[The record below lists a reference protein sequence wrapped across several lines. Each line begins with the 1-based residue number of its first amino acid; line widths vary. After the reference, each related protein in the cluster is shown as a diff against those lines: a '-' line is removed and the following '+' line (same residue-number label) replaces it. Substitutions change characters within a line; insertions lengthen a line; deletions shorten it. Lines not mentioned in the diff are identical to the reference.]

1 MREGSYESEMKYNFI
16 LRLAYERADKLR
28 RQDHEEGEE
37 TAMLSFGKDFFL
49 LKGLKSLISRRTP
62 AIFLLPALLLCF
74 GTAPAGAIPASAVFR
89 DAAPHK
95 AFFVMEKYLP
105 GPRKS
110 VFSEGESL
118 VFPGQG
124 ICWMVTKPRPQIWL
138 ITPAGIRDPDRYA
151 VPESVRSAPPHPFFA
166 KSMQAFMGLLSGNEA
181 ALESEYEIRVAPEG
195 APPDAAEGEAGA
207 SEGSSSGIPRIITLI
222 PRDPGISRIVKEIA
236 ITAEQSRITGISIA
250 EEGGGYTRITFGAA
264 ASGTAAAET
273 LASASAADLPEKLSD
288 HSLEALCHGR

>member
-1 MREGSYESEMKYNFI
+1 
-16 LRLAYERADKLR
+16 
-28 RQDHEEGEE
+28 
-37 TAMLSFGKDFFL
+37 MLSFGKDFFL
-49 LKGLKSLISRRTP
+49 LKGLKSLISRRVP
-62 AIFLLPALLLCF
+62 AAFLLPALLLC
-74 GTAPAGAIPASAVFR
+74 GTAPASAVPIYASAVFR

-95 AFFVMEKYLP
+95 ALFVMEKYLP

-110 VFSEGESL
+110 VFSEGEAL

-124 ICWMVTKPRPQIWL
+124 ICWTVTKPRPQTWL

-195 APPDAAEGEAGA
+195 SPPDAAEGEGGA
-207 SEGSSSGIPRIITLI
+207 SEGSSSGEPRIITLI

-236 ITAEQSRITGISIA
+236 ITAEQSRITGITIA
-250 EEGGGYTRITFGAA
+250 EEGGGYTRITFSAA
-264 ASGTAAAET
+264 PSGTAAPESP
-273 LASASAADLPEKLSD
+273 ASPSSAALPEKLSD
-288 HSLEALCHGR
+288 HSLEALCHAR

>member
-1 MREGSYESEMKYNFI
+1 
-16 LRLAYERADKLR
+16 
-28 RQDHEEGEE
+28 
-37 TAMLSFGKDFFL
+37 MLSFGNDFCL
-49 LKGLKSLISRRTP
+49 LKGLKSLISQRTP
-62 AIFLLPALLLCF
+62 AIFLLPALLCC
-74 GTAPAGAIPASAVFR
+74 GTVPASAVPVSASAVFR

-95 AFFVMEKYLP
+95 ALFFMEKYLP

-110 VFSEGESL
+110 VFSEGEAL

-124 ICWMVTKPRPQIWL
+124 ICWTVTKPRPQTWL

-166 KSMQAFMGLLSGNEA
+166 KSMQAFMGLLSGKEA

-195 APPDAAEGEAGA
+195 EHPNAAEGEGGA
-207 SEGSSSGIPRIITLI
+207 SAGSSSEDPRIITLI

-250 EEGGGYTRITFGAA
+250 EEGGGYTRITFSAA
-264 ASGTAAAET
+264 PSGTSAAEPP
-273 LASASAADLPEKLSD
+273 ASPSSAAADLPEKLSD

>member
-1 MREGSYESEMKYNFI
+1 MKYNLI
-16 LRLAYERADKLR
+16 LRRAYEWRIKPR
-28 RQDHEEGEE
+28 RYDYEEGEE
-37 TAMLSFGKDFFL
+37 TRMLSFGKNFFL
-49 LKGLKSLISRRTP
+49 LKGFKNLISRRTP
-62 AIFLLPALLLCF
+62 AIFLLPALLCC
-74 GTAPAGAIPASAVFR
+74 GTDPASAVPVSASAVFR

-95 AFFVMEKYLP
+95 ALFVMEKYLP

-110 VFSEGESL
+110 VFSEGEAL

-124 ICWMVTKPRPQIWL
+124 ICWTVLKPRPQTWL

-166 KSMQAFMGLLSGNEA
+166 KSMQAFMGLLSGKEA

-195 APPDAAEGEAGA
+195 EHPNAAEGEGGA
-207 SEGSSSGIPRIITLI
+207 SAGSSSEDPRIITLI

-250 EEGGGYTRITFGAA
+250 EEGGGYTRITFSAA
-264 ASGTAAAET
+264 PSGTSAAEPP
-273 LASASAADLPEKLSD
+273 ASPSSAAADLPEKLSD

>member
-1 MREGSYESEMKYNFI
+1 
-16 LRLAYERADKLR
+16 
-28 RQDHEEGEE
+28 
-37 TAMLSFGKDFFL
+37 MLSFGKNFFL
-49 LKGLKSLISRRTP
+49 LKGFKNLISRRTP
-62 AIFLLPALLLCF
+62 AIFLLPALLCC
-74 GTAPAGAIPASAVFR
+74 GTDPASAVPVSASAVFR

-95 AFFVMEKYLP
+95 ALFVMEKYLP

-110 VFSEGESL
+110 VFSEGEAL

-124 ICWMVTKPRPQIWL
+124 ICWTVTKPRPQIWL

-166 KSMQAFMGLLSGNEA
+166 KSMQAFMGLLSGNAA

-195 APPDAAEGEAGA
+195 AHPDAAEGEG
-207 SEGSSSGIPRIITLI
+207 GSSEDLSSGERRIITLI

-250 EEGGGYTRITFGAA
+250 EEGGGYTRITFSAA
-264 ASGTAAAET
+264 PSGTAAAESP
-273 LASASAADLPEKLSD
+273 ASPSSAALPEKLSD
-288 HSLEALCHGR
+288 HSLEALCHAR